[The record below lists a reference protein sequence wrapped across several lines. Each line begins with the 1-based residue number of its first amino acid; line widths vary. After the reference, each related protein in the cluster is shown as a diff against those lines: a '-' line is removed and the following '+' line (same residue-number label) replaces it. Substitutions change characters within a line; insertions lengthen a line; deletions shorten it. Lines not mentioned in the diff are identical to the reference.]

1 MPSIRKFERQEKS
14 APKHIHPSSA
24 QSLIRA
30 PVDPSTINSRPE
42 WKGPGFTK
50 SKKGEKLQT
59 REKNALKAAAA
70 AAAWVDPNGIFF
82 RPGSEKDED
91 GKWTEGQGL
100 DQKVLDLFR
109 TEFPVIIDA
118 DMLKPELERVRLS
131 LLKQD
136 AESAFATKE
145 GREAYAV
152 RWSAGKALAVAS
164 LVGGWSE
171 EEKFRDTAVFR
182 RLRGEDGK
190 GLNVVALGGGP
201 AEVYSFAELV
211 RHAQPETVGS
221 VEDGNSG
228 KGAPKIKLQLVDSAD
243 WSGEIETLS
252 KALINPPQL
261 SKYASAAAKAA
272 AVPFLAKG
280 VMDVQY
286 NRRDIL
292 APWEDNELK
301 SLIGAEPAMITMIS
315 TLLSLQSQ
323 SVGKTIKFFMA
334 LTKACPKN
342 TLLLV
347 LDEPEAAIAVSEGE
361 KRYPLKFLLELALLG
376 KGVVDEDKEESDDD
390 EEKPKKAEAAWERL
404 EEFGQRNYAVHRELK
419 YPLGLGVVSMQVH
432 LFRRT

>member
-1 MPSIRKFERQEKS
+1 M
-14 APKHIHPSSA
+14 
-24 QSLIRA
+24 
-30 PVDPSTINSRPE
+30 
-42 WKGPGFTK
+42 
-50 SKKGEKLQT
+50 
-59 REKNALKAAAA
+59 
-70 AAAWVDPNGIFF
+70 DPNGIFF

-145 GREAYAV
+145 GREAYVV

-190 GLNVVALGGGP
+190 RLNVVALGGGP
-201 AEVYSFAELV
+201 AEVLGFAELV

-228 KGAPKIKLQLVDSAD
+228 EGAPKIKLQLVDSAD

-252 KALINPPQL
+252 RALVNPPQL

-272 AVPFLAKG
+272 AVPFLANG
-280 VMDVQY
+280 LTDVQY

-292 APWEDNELK
+292 VPWKDGELK
-301 SLIGAEPAMITMIS
+301 SLIGEEPAMITMIS

-390 EEKPKKAEAAWERL
+390 DDEKPKKAEAAWERL
-404 EEFGQRNYAVHRELK
+404 EEFEQRNYAVHRELK